1 MPTQIIL
8 QARTGSTRLPN
19 KMLMPF
25 HEGKGILQILLER
38 IRSAFPE
45 GFDRITV
52 ATTTSPGDDRI
63 AELCAGTGFRC
74 FRGSESDVLERFI
87 GAAEEAGADKIIRV
101 CADNVFLDTAALR
114 SLYDRIERE
123 NADYASFRTSAG
135 VPSIKTHYGFWA
147 EGVTLNALRRVRKA
161 TDEAIYHE
169 HVTNY
174 IYTHPEDFT
183 IDLRPISDTIEG
195 IENYPDLRLTIDTRE
210 DFDISREIYATLSEC
225 GNGIKTTDILS
236 YLDGR
241 ADLFARMRTVINQ
254 NTK

>member
-87 GAAEEAGADKIIRV
+87 GAAEEAGADRIIRV
-101 CADNVFLDTAALR
+101 CADNVFLDTPALR
-114 SLYDRIERE
+114 SLYDRMERGV
-123 NADYASFRTSAG
+123 ADYASFRTSDG
-135 VPSIKTHYGFWA
+135 VPSIRTHYGFWA
-147 EGVTLNALRRVRKA
+147 EGVTLDALRRVRRA
-161 TDEAIYHE
+161 TDEALYHE

-183 IDLRPISDTIEG
+183 IDLRPISETIPD
-195 IENYPDLRLTIDTRE
+195 IESYPDLRLTIDTLE
-210 DFDISREIYATLSEC
+210 DFDISREIYATLSAAGRE
-225 GNGIKTTDILS
+225 ITTPDILR
-236 YLDGR
+236 YLDSRPEFFGR
-241 ADLFARMRTVINQ
+241 MKTIINQ